1 MRRALILFA
10 FLFAATSGF
19 AAEQSYISYDDG
31 QSLVRQNFDSREL
44 EARVN
49 MPVFPGDEIVTARR
63 GRTEIRLADGN
74 VVVVDQNS
82 HLQLSAIAN
91 SYEGTDAQSIASLQ
105 YGSVIVHNPADD
117 IQPLR
122 LDTGLAS
129 YVLLTD
135 GIVSVVTGARQRD
148 EVHVLSGALE
158 IRTQARTYRLRAGE
172 SARVDVEGIY
182 DIHAASGSESSFER
196 WYLNRIDRYS
206 RGSSRY
212 LDSRLSYVEADLA
225 DHGSW
230 VYAGTHGWVWR
241 PYVSAGWRPYYNGS
255 WVRGPW
261 GGLVWSSYEP
271 WGWGP
276 YHYGR
281 WAWEPMY
288 GWFWSPG
295 SLYAPA
301 WVYWSFGP
309 SYIGWAP
316 IGWYSCFR
324 PYQPWYYGRSGWS
337 ASFGVGFYGQIRL
350 SGADLSG
357 WTFMDSGHVVS
368 HRVDRAALT
377 TDRIRE
383 RLARE
388 GDKAVFASGSPRFS
402 KDEIRNPQAAL
413 GQVVRRSLG
422 GGTGTESS
430 GSLSDLTPFFRRDPE
445 LSPEVRQTLSRP
457 GLTNAVRRTITDL
470 PNPASD
476 RAPAAVRSGE
486 APSAP
491 SGVIR
496 RGGGTAATPE
506 PTVDTRTRVIG
517 QTPVAT
523 TPAAEQSP
531 GTIRRATPD
540 AGVARP
546 RPAAPESRVTEPREN
561 SGTVRSRPSAPA
573 TQAPAVDRTSPNR
586 LQSDEGWRARPTV
599 PRTGTAPRSSE
610 SSDWRRAAPTR
621 PSGDTSRT
629 EAPDSTAPVPRRVI
643 DSIGGARMVPS
654 RPSGSDERTAAPSS
668 ERSRGTV
675 ARPSTAPPP
684 SGTVARPSTAPRS
697 SGTVARPSA
706 APRSSGTVARPSA
719 APQSGGTASRP
730 SSPPRSS
737 SGSSATRSSS
747 SDRPSPRS
755 SEGSSGTVK
764 RDQ

>member
-1 MRRALILFA
+1 
-10 FLFAATSGF
+10 
-19 AAEQSYISYDDG
+19 
-31 QSLVRQNFDSREL
+31 
-44 EARVN
+44 
-49 MPVFPGDEIVTARR
+49 
-63 GRTEIRLADGN
+63 
-74 VVVVDQNS
+74 
-82 HLQLSAIAN
+82 
-91 SYEGTDAQSIASLQ
+91 
-105 YGSVIVHNPADD
+105 
-117 IQPLR
+117 
-122 LDTGLAS
+122 
-129 YVLLTD
+129 
-135 GIVSVVTGARQRD
+135 
-148 EVHVLSGALE
+148 
-158 IRTQARTYRLRAGE
+158 
-172 SARVDVEGIY
+172 
-182 DIHAASGSESSFER
+182 
-196 WYLNRIDRYS
+196 
-206 RGSSRY
+206 
-212 LDSRLSYVEADLA
+212 
-225 DHGSW
+225 
-230 VYAGTHGWVWR
+230 
-241 PYVSAGWRPYYNGS
+241 VSAGWRPYYNGS

-281 WAWEPMY
+281 WAWEPRY

-350 SGADLSG
+350 SGTDLSG

-388 GDKAVFASGSPRFS
+388 GDRAVFASGSPRFT

-422 GGTGTESS
+422 GGTGTEGS

-457 GLTNAVRRTITDL
+457 GLTSAVRRTITDL

-476 RAPAAVRSGE
+476 RAPAAVRAGE
-486 APSAP
+486 GPSAP

-496 RGGGTAATPE
+496 RGGGAEVA
-506 PTVDTRTRVIG
+506 PTVDTRSRVIG
-517 QTPVAT
+517 QTPAERA
-523 TPAAEQSP
+523 PAVEQTP

-540 AGVARP
+540 AGTTRTRP
-546 RPAAPESRVTEPREN
+546 NAPEPSVTEPGESRGAVRARPAAPASP
-561 SGTVRSRPSAPA
+561 
-573 TQAPAVDRTSPNR
+573 APAVDRSSPNR
-586 LQSDEGWRARPTV
+586 LQNDENWRARPTA
-599 PRTGTAPRSSE
+599 PRTGTAPRASE
-610 SSDWRRAAPTR
+610 SSDWRKAAPAR
-621 PSGDTSRT
+621 PSGETGR
-629 EAPDSTAPVPRRVI
+629 APERAAPVPRQVI

-654 RPSGSDERTAAPSS
+654 RPAEGERTAAPPA
-668 ERSRGTV
+668 ERSRETV
-675 ARPSTAPPP
+675 ARPSAPPP
-684 SGTVARPSTAPRS
+684 SATPRS

-706 APRSSGTVARPSA
+706 PPRSEGSVSRPSSTPRSSGTV
-719 APQSGGTASRP
+719 SRP
-730 SSPPRSS
+730 TSSQSS
-737 SGSSATRSSS
+737 SGSSASRPSSS
-747 SDRPSPRS
+747 SQSAPR

>member
-1 MRRALILFA
+1 MRRAPIIFA

-19 AAEQSYISYDDG
+19 ASEQSYISYDDG
-31 QSLVRQNFDSREL
+31 QSVVRQNFDSREL

-135 GIVSVVTGARQRD
+135 GIVSVTTGARERD

-172 SARVDVEGIY
+172 SARVDVEGIR
-182 DIHAASGSESSFER
+182 DIQAASGSESGFER
-196 WYLNRIDRYS
+196 WYLSRIDRYS

-230 VYAGTHGWVWR
+230 VYAGTYGWVWR
-241 PYVSAGWRPYYNGS
+241 PDVSAGWRPYYNGS

-281 WAWEPMY
+281 WAWDPTY

-309 SYIGWAP
+309 SYIGWSP

-368 HRVDRAALT
+368 RRVDRAALT

-388 GDKAVFASGSPRFS
+388 GDRAVFASGSPRFT

-422 GGTGTESS
+422 GGTGTEGS

-457 GLTNAVRRTITDL
+457 GLTTAVRRTITDL

-496 RGGGTAATPE
+496 RGGGGASTPA
-506 PTVDTRTRVIG
+506 PTVDTRSRVIG
-517 QTPVAT
+517 RTPAGT
-523 TPAAEQSP
+523 TPAAAEPSP
-531 GTIRRATPD
+531 GTIRRPAPD
-540 AGVARP
+540 AGAVRTRP
-546 RPAAPESRVTEPREN
+546 SAPEPSVTEPGETR
-561 SGTVRSRPSAPA
+561 GTVRARPSAPA
-573 TQAPAVDRTSPNR
+573 SQTPAVDPPSPNR
-586 LQSDEGWRARPTV
+586 LQSDDGWRARPTV
-599 PRTGTAPRSSE
+599 PRTGTAPRASE
-610 SSDWRRAAPTR
+610 SSDWRRAAPSR
-621 PSGDTSRT
+621 PSGETGRAES
-629 EAPDSTAPVPRRVI
+629 PDRTAPVPRRVI

-654 RPSGSDERTAAPSS
+654 RPSGSEERTAAPSS
-668 ERSRGTV
+668 ERSRGT
-675 ARPSTAPPP
+675 T
-684 SGTVARPSTAPRS
+684 
-697 SGTVARPSA
+697 ARPSA
-706 APRSSGTVARPSA
+706 APRSSGTVARPSS
-719 APQSGGTASRP
+719 APRSSGTVAKPSSTPRSGGTVSRP
-730 SSPPRSS
+730 SSTPRSSGTVSRPSSAPRSS
-737 SGSSATRSSS
+737 SGSSAS
-747 SDRPSPRS
+747 RPSAPKS
-755 SEGSSGTVK
+755 SERSSGTAK

>member
-1 MRRALILFA
+1 MKRAVILFA
-10 FLFAATSGF
+10 ILFAAASVF
-19 AAEQSYISYDDG
+19 AADQSYISYDDG
-31 QSLVRQNFDSREL
+31 QSIVRQNFDSREL

-49 MPVFPGDEIVTARR
+49 MPVFPGDEVITARR

-74 VVVVDQNS
+74 VVVVDQDS

-91 SYEGTDAQSIASLQ
+91 SYEGTDAQSIATLR

-122 LDTGLAS
+122 LDTGVAS

-135 GIVSVVTGARQRD
+135 GIVAVGTGERQRD
-148 EVHVLSGALE
+148 DVHVLSGALE
-158 IRTQARTYRLRAGE
+158 IRTQNRTYRLRAGE
-172 SARVDVEGIY
+172 SAGVDVEGIY
-182 DIHAASGSESSFER
+182 DIQAASGSETGFER

-212 LDSRLSYVEADLA
+212 LDSRLSYVEADLS

-230 VYAGTHGWVWR
+230 VYAGTYGWVWR
-241 PYVSAGWRPYYNGS
+241 PDVASGWRPYYNGR

-309 SYIGWAP
+309 SYIGWSP

-337 ASFGVGFYGQIRL
+337 SSFGVGFYGQIRL
-350 SGADLSG
+350 TGTDLSG

-377 TDRIRE
+377 TDRIRQ

-388 GDKAVFASGSPRFS
+388 GDKAVFASGSPRFT
-402 KDEIRNPQAAL
+402 KDEIRDPQAAL
-413 GQVVRRSLG
+413 GNVVRRSLG
-422 GGTGTESS
+422 GGTGTEGS

-457 GLTNAVRRTITDL
+457 GLTSAVRRTITDL

-476 RAPAAVRSGE
+476 RAPAAVRTGE
-486 APSAP
+486 TTQAP

-496 RGGGTAATPE
+496 RTAPGASTPA
-506 PTVDTRTRVIG
+506 PTVDTRSRVIG
-517 QTPVAT
+517 RTPAAT
-523 TPAAEQSP
+523 TPETERP
-531 GTIRRATPD
+531 GTIRRTAPD
-540 AGVARP
+540 AGSVRTRP
-546 RPAAPESRVTEPREN
+546 TPAAPPASQPEQSPG
-561 SGTVRSRPSAPA
+561 SVRARPSAPA
-573 TQAPAVDRTSPNR
+573 SPAPGTLDRTEPNQLR
-586 LQSDEGWRARPTV
+586 SGEGWRARPTV
-599 PRTGTAPRSSE
+599 PRTGTAPRSTE
-610 SSDWRRAAPTR
+610 SDWRQASPAR
-621 PSGDTSRT
+621 PSNDSGRAD
-629 EAPDSTAPVPRRVI
+629 APDRNAPVPRRVI
-643 DSIGGARMVPS
+643 DSIGGARMVPG
-654 RPSGSDERTAAPSS
+654 RTSGSGDRVQAPSP
-668 ERSRGTV
+668 RSTRSV
-675 ARPSTAPPP
+675 ARPSASPRSTG
-684 SGTVARPSTAPRS
+684 SVSRPSSSSRSTGSVSRPSASPRS
-697 SGTVARPSA
+697 SGTVSRPSP
-706 APRSSGTVARPSA
+706 APRSSGS
-719 APQSGGTASRP
+719 SASRP
-730 SSPPRSS
+730 SRSAPAPRSTS
-737 SGSSATRSSS
+737 SGSSESR
-747 SDRPSPRS
+747 
-755 SEGSSGTVK
+755 SGTVK

>member
-1 MRRALILFA
+1 MNRALILFA
-10 FLFAATSGF
+10 FLFAATSAF
-19 AAEQSYISYDDG
+19 ASEQSYISYDDG
-31 QSLVRQNFDSREL
+31 QSIVRQNFDSREL

-63 GRTEIRLADGN
+63 GRTEVRLADGN
-74 VVVVDQNS
+74 VVVIDQNS

-135 GIVSVVTGARQRD
+135 GIVSVETGARERD

-172 SARVDVEGIY
+172 SARVDVDGIW
-182 DIHAASGSESSFER
+182 DIQAASGSESGFER
-196 WYLNRIDRYS
+196 WYLSRIDRYS

-230 VYAGTHGWVWR
+230 VYAGSYGWVWR
-241 PYVSAGWRPYYNGS
+241 PDVGASWRPYYNGS

-281 WAWEPMY
+281 WAWEPTY

-324 PYQPWYYGRSGWS
+324 PYQPWYYARSGWS

-383 RLARE
+383 RLARD
-388 GDKAVFASGSPRFS
+388 GDKAVFASGSPRFT

-422 GGTGTESS
+422 GGTGTEGS

-457 GLTNAVRRTITDL
+457 GLTSAVRRTITDL

-491 SGVIR
+491 TGVIR
-496 RGGGTAATPE
+496 RGGGGASTPA
-506 PTVDTRTRVIG
+506 PTVDTRSRVIG
-517 QTPVAT
+517 R
-523 TPAAEQSP
+523 TPAAATPSEQSP

-540 AGVARP
+540 AGGSRARP
-546 RPAAPESRVTEPREN
+546 SAPEPSVTEPGEAR
-561 SGTVRSRPSAPA
+561 GTVRARPSAPA
-573 TQAPAVDRTSPNR
+573 SQAPAVDRTSPNR
-586 LQSDEGWRARPTV
+586 LQSDDGWRARPTV

-610 SSDWRRAAPTR
+610 SSDWRTSAPSR
-621 PSGDTSRT
+621 PSGAES
-629 EAPDSTAPVPRRVI
+629 PDRTAPVPRRVI

-654 RPSGSDERTAAPSS
+654 RPAERGESTSAPSS
-668 ERSRGTV
+668 ERSR
-675 ARPSTAPPP
+675 
-684 SGTVARPSTAPRS
+684 
-697 SGTVARPSA
+697 GTVARPSA

-719 APQSGGTASRP
+719 PRSSGTVARPSSTPRSSGTVSRP
-730 SSPPRSS
+730 SSAPRSS
-737 SGSSATRSSS
+737 GSAPARSSS
-747 SDRPSPRS
+747 STRS
-755 SEGSSGTVK
+755 APKPSEGRSGTVK